1 MTDDTSPKCII
12 FDCDGT
18 LVDSEEVTNEI
29 IAEMAGELGVKMTG
43 EEATATFGGKTL
55 DSVLYKMRELS
66 GKEIPDDW
74 LPRLIK
80 KVSESW
86 KTELNPVNGVR
97 ELLEN
102 LNISICVASNGEPIH
117 VNQSLEMTGL
127 RCFFDGNIFC
137 ASDVGVPKPAPDLF
151 LYAAKK
157 MGFKPEQCIVIEDSI
172 SGVMAA
178 NRAKIKVYG
187 LVKMCSAEELENAGA
202 IPFTNMRNLPALLGI

>member
-127 RCFFDGNIFC
+127 RGFFDGNIFC

-187 LVKMCSAEELENAGA
+187 LVKLCSAEELENAGA
-202 IPFTNMRNLPALLGI
+202 IPFTNMQDLPALLGI